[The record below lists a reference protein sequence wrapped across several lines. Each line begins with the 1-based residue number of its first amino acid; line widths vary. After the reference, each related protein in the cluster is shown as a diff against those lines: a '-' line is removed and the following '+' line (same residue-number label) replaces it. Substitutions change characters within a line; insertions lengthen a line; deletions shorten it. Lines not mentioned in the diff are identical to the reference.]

1 MSEYIPEARMEEARQ
16 IVARGWTEPE
26 TSRIVMDPVIAEAI
40 AKHVA
45 RRLNDLTEA
54 LKFYADEDAWVGNRD
69 TAVSEV
75 WMDHG
80 DIARE
85 ALL

>member
-1 MSEYIPEARMEEARQ
+1 MSQYIPEARIEEARQ
-16 IVARGWTEPE
+16 IVARGWAEG
-26 TSRIVMDPVIAEAI
+26 RIVMDPVIAEAI
-40 AKHVA
+40 ARHVA

-54 LKFYADEDAWVGNRD
+54 LKFYADENAWVGNRD

>member
-1 MSEYIPEARMEEARQ
+1 MSEYIPEACIEEARQ
-16 IVARGWTEPE
+16 IVERGWTE
-26 TSRIVMDPVIAEAI
+26 TEAI

-45 RRLNDLTEA
+45 RRLHDLTEA
-54 LKFYADEDAWVGNRD
+54 LKFYADDDNWIGSD
-69 TAVSEV
+69 TDVSEA
-75 WMDHG
+75 WMDRG